1 MYNLISYIYPFKEYS
16 NCWAE
21 MEPNQKKQSRAN
33 RKNGKRAHNKTAP
46 SMKTKTVVAPEAEE
60 FL

>member
-1 MYNLISYIYPFKEYS
+1 
-16 NCWAE
+16 